1 MKEPRPSSFWR
12 TSAHYVAR
20 MSARTS
26 SLRVLKVVVAGAVLA
41 ATAVVA
47 KRGLS
52 PNEEDLYRRIN
63 DAPDSLAPFV
73 WLPMQ
78 AGALAAPF
86 ALAAVTHWR
95 TRTAEPAASFAA
107 AGFAAWLGA
116 KGVKKAIG
124 RGRPHDF
131 DDRTKL
137 RLGTET
143 DGSLGFISGHAA
155 VSFAVASVVSDR
167 LGPRAGLIAYTA
179 AALASVSRVY
189 VGAHLPLDVVG
200 GASFGVLIG
209 EAAEIAASRID
220 RLIGA

>member
-1 MKEPRPSSFWR
+1 M
-12 TSAHYVAR
+12 
-20 MSARTS
+20 
-26 SLRVLKVVVAGAVLA
+26 LKVVAAAATLA
-41 ATAVVA
+41 ATAMEA
-47 KRGLS
+47 RRGLS
-52 PNEEDLYRRIN
+52 PAEDGMYRRLN

-86 ALAAVTHWR
+86 VLAAATYWR
-95 TRTAEPAASFAA
+95 TRAIEPAASFAG

-131 DDRTKL
+131 DERTKL
-137 RLGTET
+137 RLGTDI

-167 LGPRAGLIAYTA
+167 LGPRAGAIAYA
-179 AALASVSRVY
+179 AAVMASASRIY

-200 GASFGVLIG
+200 GASFGVLVG
-209 EAAEIAASRID
+209 EAVEVAGSRITQ
-220 RLIGA
+220 RAGV

>member
-1 MKEPRPSSFWR
+1 M
-12 TSAHYVAR
+12 
-20 MSARTS
+20 
-26 SLRVLKVVVAGAVLA
+26 LKVVAAAATLA
-41 ATAVVA
+41 ATAMEA
-47 KRGLS
+47 RRGLS
-52 PNEEDLYRRIN
+52 PAEDGLYRRVN

-86 ALAAVTHWR
+86 VLAAATYWR
-95 TRTAEPAASFAA
+95 TRSIELAASFAG

-131 DDRTKL
+131 DERTEL
-137 RLGTET
+137 RLGTDI

-155 VSFAVASVVSDR
+155 VSFSVASVVSDR
-167 LGPRAGLIAYTA
+167 LGPRAGAIAYA
-179 AALASVSRVY
+179 AAVVASASRIY

-200 GASFGVLIG
+200 GASFGVLVG
-209 EAAEIAASRID
+209 EAVEVAGSRITQ
-220 RLIGA
+220 RAGG

>member
-1 MKEPRPSSFWR
+1 MNRP
-12 TSAHYVAR
+12 HYVGQ
-20 MSARTS
+20 MPTRTN
-26 SLRVLKVVVAGAVLA
+26 SLRALKVVAAAAALT
-41 ATAVVA
+41 ATAVEA
-47 KRGLS
+47 RRGLS
-52 PNEEDLYRRIN
+52 PTEEDLYRRVN
-63 DAPDSLAPFV
+63 DAPDPLAPFV

-86 ALAAVTHWR
+86 ALAAVTYWR
-95 TRTAEPAASFAA
+95 TRTVEPAASFAG

-116 KGVKKAIG
+116 KGVKKVIG

-131 DDRTKL
+131 DQRTKL
-137 RLGTET
+137 RLGTEI

-167 LGPRAGLIAYTA
+167 LGPRAGFLAYTA
-179 AALASVSRVY
+179 AALASVSRIY

-209 EAAEIAASRID
+209 EATEIATSRID
-220 RLIGA
+220 RLLGA